1 MALIKQRVID
11 EKVKHVAAGDCAG
24 DVVNVRQAVRFAS
37 GGTSLTFCILIPL
50 LTACRSLSS
59 CLPSVFLYRS
69 GRPPFL
75 VKKNLFFTLLGG
87 LLLAFGA
94 PCSHSLYK

>member
-59 CLPSVFLYRS
+59 CLFSCIAPDVRPS
-69 GRPPFL
+69 
-75 VKKNLFFTLLGG
+75 
-87 LLLAFGA
+87 
-94 PCSHSLYK
+94 